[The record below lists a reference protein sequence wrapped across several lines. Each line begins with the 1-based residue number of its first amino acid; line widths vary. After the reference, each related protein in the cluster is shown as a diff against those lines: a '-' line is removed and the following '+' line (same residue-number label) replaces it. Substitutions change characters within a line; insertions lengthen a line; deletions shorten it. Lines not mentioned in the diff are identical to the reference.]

1 MKKQKIVSLE
11 NEHLNKEDIRT
22 IDEIKQGLEKIDHIP
37 VYSPDLHW
45 FETMI
50 LNEKQQY
57 KKKLIRDLTLFF
69 IIAAFILT
77 GIIVSLYHMPIV
89 FIALQAAGVVFI
101 VSYTSLRAIRKVN
114 DI

>member
-1 MKKQKIVSLE
+1 MKKQKIVAIE
-11 NEHLNKEDIRT
+11 NEHLNKADSRT
-22 IDEIKQGLEKIDHIP
+22 IDEIIQALDKIDHIP

-45 FETMI
+45 FEQMI

-57 KKKLIRDLTLFF
+57 QKKLIRDLSLFF

-77 GIIVSLYHMPIV
+77 GIIVSLSHKPIV
-89 FIALQAAGVVFI
+89 FIVLQAAGIIFTA
-101 VSYTSLRAIRKVN
+101 SYTGLRFSRKVN